1 MLAVERF
8 PYSEFPVCW
17 TGWFLVELKDWLTI
31 SASLVVG
38 LGSSGLTNWLN
49 VRKANADRLE
59 VAAKDERVRRHDRNR
74 TLREYLRVLEEVS
87 ADWENNLI
95 FRRSSTIKGTARDHI
110 REARESAY
118 HYFHL
123 FSDSEKWR
131 LMDPLDYDGPHEQL
145 ALDHFHEAVLILRR
159 FLADNPDD

>member
-1 MLAVERF
+1 MEM
-8 PYSEFPVCW
+8 
-17 TGWFLVELKDWLTI
+17 KDWLTI

-38 LGSSGLTNWLN
+38 LGSSGLTSWFN
-49 VRKANADRLE
+49 VRRAKADRLE
-59 VAAKDERVRRHDRNR
+59 SASKEERAKRHNRNR

-87 ADWENNLI
+87 ADWENHLI
-95 FRRSSTIKGTARDHI
+95 FQRESTLQTSYRDHI

-118 HYFHL
+118 HHFHL

-145 ALDHFHEAVLILRR
+145 ALDHFHEAVLILGKY
-159 FLADNPDD
+159 LKDNPDD

>member
-1 MLAVERF
+1 VEF
-8 PYSEFPVCW
+8 
-17 TGWFLVELKDWLTI
+17 KDWLTI

-49 VRKANADRLE
+49 VRKAKADRIE
-59 VAAKDERVRRHDRNR
+59 SATKEERVRRRDRNR

-87 ADWENNLI
+87 ADWENHLI
-95 FRRSSTIKGTARDHI
+95 FQRQSTIGENSRDHI

-145 ALDHFHEAVLILRR
+145 ALDHFHEAVLILRKY
-159 FLADNPDD
+159 LKDNPDD